1 MRTQSGDTRSAE
13 AEEALA
19 VVPLK
24 ILSQAKSRLAPSFDS
39 QERREFV
46 LSMLEDV
53 LNTLRDSKL
62 VTRIFLVTRQAD
74 IGLKLDVEGID
85 ILADSADTDLNSAL
99 HLATDYA
106 RKHHNERQLIII
118 PADVPLI
125 TESDIHGIL
134 TLAEQVDPPLAVAAP
149 SDNGGTS
156 ALLRKPPDAIDVQF
170 GPSSF
175 RNHQDVAKNKGI
187 AFLEYQSPTLALDID
202 TPDDLQALLDYQA
215 DNATTQYLH
224 QSRAIET
231 LRREQ

>member
-1 MRTQSGDTRSAE
+1 MRTQSGDMRSAE

-24 ILSQAKSRLAPSFDS
+24 ILSQAKSRLAPAFDS

-46 LSMLEDV
+46 LSMLKDV
-53 LNTLRDSKL
+53 LNTLRDSEL
-62 VTRIFLVTRQAD
+62 VTRIFLVTRQED
-74 IGLKLDVEGID
+74 IGLKLDVTGID
-85 ILADSADTDLNSAL
+85 ILADSADTNLNSAL
-99 HLATDYA
+99 RVATSFV
-106 RKHHNERQLIII
+106 RNHHGERPLIII
-118 PADVPLI
+118 PGDVPLI

-134 TLAEQVDPPLAVAAP
+134 TLAEQVDPPLVVAAS

-170 GPSSF
+170 GLSSF

-202 TPDDLQALLDYQA
+202 TPDDLQALLNYQA

-224 QSRAIET
+224 QSRAIQT
-231 LRREQ
+231 LRRKQ